1 MSYRVA
7 EHYLNVDTMQWCA
20 SNGSPLVP
28 RSIFST
34 CVDKILLRLH
44 LIHGDGSVYTGIDA
58 AYTFRAIIATLAST
72 AGVTVVSSAN
82 TEFNIDGDWDES
94 ETVPGVNVAEGR
106 ICVRLDCATVEMVQ
120 ELGTKVLE
128 RFWFTLS
135 LIVGTPVAHFVLP
148 VVCKNANTSSLS
160 PLPIT
165 TTIVGVVSV
174 PQDSYSVT
182 VEVSVATGTPV
193 CTLLAPVGD
202 LNNITIAN
210 VQCATDKTSFTVL
223 LSSPVPTTGFRISY
237 LVVPV

>member
-20 SNGSPLVP
+20 SDGSPLVP

-44 LIHGDGSVYTGIDA
+44 LTNDDGTVYTGIDESS
-58 AYTFRAIIATLAST
+58 TFEGIIATLADSSG
-72 AGVTVVSSAN
+72 AIVVSSA
-82 TEFNIDGDWDES
+82 TDQFNIAGDWDES
-94 ETVPGVNVAEGR
+94 DTTEGVNVAEGR
-106 ICVRLDCATVEMVQ
+106 ICVRLDCTTVEMVR

-128 RFWFTLS
+128 RYWFTLS
-135 LIVGTPVAHFVLP
+135 LIVGSPVEHFVLP
-148 VVCKNANTSSLS
+148 VVCKNANTRGLS
-160 PLPIT
+160 PLPIAT
-165 TTIVGVVSV
+165 TLVGVVSV
-174 PQDSYSVT
+174 PQDAYSVT
-182 VEVSVATGTPV
+182 IAVSTALGTPV

-223 LSSPVPTTGFRISY
+223 LSSAVPTTGFRISY
-237 LVVPV
+237 LVVPA